1 MKDSAVTLP
10 RTLMASSTKL
20 RKFKKLLVA
29 NRSEIAIRVMRAAT
43 ELGIR
48 TVAIYAQE
56 DRFCPHRFK
65 ADEAYELNKDK
76 GPLGAY
82 LDIEGIITLAK
93 EKGVDAIHPG
103 YGFLSENPDFARA
116 CAEAG
121 ITFIG
126 PDASILEMMGDKTAA
141 RGVARTLNV
150 PVLEG
155 TDDPIA
161 DRKQAIVTAKQ
172 IGFPLII
179 KAAFGG
185 GGRGMRIVPKEEDLE
200 KLLEEAQTEAERAF
214 GNGAVFLEK
223 FVGKAKHIEVQIL
236 ADKHGNAL
244 HLHER
249 DCSVQR
255 RHQKVIE
262 QAPSYGLRQEIID
275 GLCQAALALAKK
287 VNYTHAGTV
296 EFLVDHESGEWY
308 FIEMNP
314 RIQVEH
320 TVTEEITSIDI
331 VRSQILI
338 AQGHKLHEEPLGL
351 PAQGD
356 VQKAG
361 YAIQCRITTE
371 DPENGFTPDFG
382 KILTYRSA
390 GGFGVR
396 QDGAL
401 GASNAVITPYYDSM
415 LVKLT
420 VYAHTFQQ
428 ALDRMNRCLHEF
440 RIRGV
445 KTNIPFLLNVAQ
457 HEEFRSG
464 NATTRFIDNNPGLLK
479 FTPRKDRATKL
490 LNYLSDV
497 IVNGNPYAKGYKPG
511 KVFAPPPSPSYDKR
525 QAPAPGTKQLLEEMG
540 PERFCKEWVAGHK
553 GLLLTDTT
561 MRDAHQSL
569 LATRMRS
576 YDMLEVAD
584 AVARRTPNLFSLEMW
599 GGATF
604 DVAMRF
610 LREDPWERLRQIRE
624 KVPNILLQ
632 MLFRGSNAVGYS
644 NYPDNVVRG
653 FVKHAAKNGMDVFR
667 IFDSL
672 NYLPNLAVAMEA
684 VREETG
690 SICEGTLCYTGD
702 ILDPKRDKYDL
713 KYYVKLARELETMG
727 AHMLAIKDMAGLCRP
742 LAARKLVS
750 TLKQEV
756 GIPIHFH
763 THDTSG
769 LNASSIIEAAMAG
782 VDVADAAISSLSG
795 GTSQPNLNSICA
807 ALVHSERDTGI
818 DIDALQEFS
827 DYWAAV
833 RGYYKPFD
841 TSEPYG
847 TAEVYLHEMP
857 GGQYTNLKE
866 QAAGMGMAA
875 RWPEI
880 ARAYAEVNQLC
891 GDIVKVTPS
900 SKVVGDLA
908 IECVARGVKP
918 GDIVNLSGSQWS
930 QDVTSMFEGWLGEP
944 FYGMEP
950 DKAKDSRAKWDSLAD
965 AIVGRDGKRINGRPG
980 EQAEKVDLKEVRKT
994 LETKLRRK
1002 PDRRRCLEL
1011 PDVSSGLS
1019 EVRGLPPSVWR
1030 CLGFVDPRL
1039 FLRIAGEGGDLGG
1052 SGSGQNAVHP
1062 FPESHRT
1069 GCQGCSHR
1077 DLRSERL
1084 PAPHACG
1091 RQGAGEGSGDPHQG
1105 RSRRRETGRCAHA
1118 GNGRE
1123 RGCHHRAEGQGRRNA
1138 GHAGSDE
1145 DVRRRSGSARWHR
1158 RRDRGQGW
1166 RKRRGEGPA
1175 RASGVG
1181 ACSLPIDQRVAAFAG
1196 CRPQAGVPSSE
1207 PLWVSRVRSVPSM
1220 RIMKRSPYG

>member
-1 MKDSAVTLP
+1 MSKVAK
-10 RTLMASSTKL
+10 STSTPKV
-20 RKFKKLLVA
+20 KSFKKLLVA
-29 NRSEIAIRVMRAAT
+29 NRSEIAIRVMRAAS

-48 TVAIYAQE
+48 TVGIYAQE

-65 ADEAYELNKDK
+65 ADEAYELNKEK
-76 GPLGAY
+76 GPVGAY
-82 LDIEGIITLAK
+82 LDIEGIVALAVEK
-93 EKGVDAIHPG
+93 EVDAIHPG
-103 YGFLSENPDFARA
+103 YGFLSENPQFAKS

-121 ITFIG
+121 IAFIG
-126 PDASILEMMGDKTAA
+126 PEPEVLEMMGDKTAA
-141 RGVARTLNV
+141 RSVARRLNV
-150 PVLEG
+150 PILEG
-155 TDDPIA
+155 TDEPVSDRTEAMVIA
-161 DRKQAIVTAKQ
+161 KK

-185 GGRGMRIVPKEEDLE
+185 GGRGMRVVREEKDLE
-200 KLLEEAQTEAERAF
+200 ALLDEAQTEAERAF

-236 ADKHGNAL
+236 ADKHGEVL

-262 QAPSYGLRQEIID
+262 QAPSYGLDQKVVD
-275 GLCQAALALAKK
+275 DLCVSAVKLARE
-287 VNYTHAGTV
+287 VNYSHAGTV
-296 EFLVDHESGEWY
+296 EYLVDHETGEWY

-320 TVTEEITSIDI
+320 TVTEEITGIDI
-331 VRSQILI
+331 VRSQILV
-338 AQGHKLHEEPLGL
+338 AQGYGLHEEPLGL
-351 PAQGD
+351 PVQGE
-356 VQKAG
+356 VEKSG

-401 GASNAVITPYYDSM
+401 GATNAVITPYYDSM

-420 VYAHTFQQ
+420 VYGRTFQQ
-428 ALDRMNRCLHEF
+428 ALDRMGRCLHEF

-445 KTNIPFLLNVAQ
+445 KTNIPFLLNVAG
-457 HEEFRSG
+457 HNEFRSG
-464 NATTRFIDNNPGLLK
+464 QATTRFIDNNPELLK
-479 FTPRKDRATKL
+479 FTAKKDRATKL

-497 IVNGNPYAKGYKPG
+497 RVNGNPFAKGHRPN
-511 KVFAPPPSPSYDKR
+511 KVFMAAPLPKFDHRK
-525 QAPAPGTKQLLEEMG
+525 PAAAGTKQLLAQMG
-540 PERFCKEWVAGHK
+540 PERFCKEWVAGQK
-553 GLLLTDTT
+553 ALLLTDTT

-569 LATRMRS
+569 LATRVRS
-576 YDMLEVAD
+576 FDMVAIAD
-584 AVARRTPNLFSLEMW
+584 AVAHRTPNLFSLEMW

-610 LREDPWERLRQIRE
+610 LREDPWERLRQIRA

-653 FVKHAAKNGMDVFR
+653 FVKHSAENGMDVFR

-672 NYLPNLAVAMEA
+672 NYLPNLKVAMEA
-684 VREETG
+684 VRNDTQ
-690 SICEGTLCYTGD
+690 SICEGTLCYTGN

-713 KYYVKLARELETMG
+713 KYYIRLAKELEQMG
-727 AHMLAIKDMAGLCRP
+727 AHILAIKDMAGLCRP
-742 LAARKLVS
+742 LAARRLVE

-769 LNASSIIEAAMAG
+769 LNAASIIEAALAG
-782 VDVADAAISSLSG
+782 VDVVDAAIASMSG
-795 GTSQPNLNSICA
+795 GTSQPNLNSIVA
-807 ALVHSERDTGI
+807 ALQHSERDTGV
-818 DIDALQEFS
+818 DGDALQEYS

-833 RGYYKPFD
+833 RQFYKPFD

-866 QAAGMGMAA
+866 QANGMGMGS

-918 GDIVNLSGSQWS
+918 ADIFNLTATKWS
-930 QDVTSMFEGWLGEP
+930 KDVTSMFEGWLGEP
-944 FYGMEP
+944 FYGMESEKAA
-950 DKAKDSRAKWDSLAD
+950 DSKAKWNALAD
-965 AIVGRDGKRINGRPG
+965 AIVGKDGTRIVGRPG
-980 EQAEKVDLKEVRKT
+980 EQATKIDLDEVRVE
-994 LETKLRRK
+994 LEGKLRRK
-1002 PDRRRCLEL
+1002 PNDDDVWSYLMY
-1011 PDVSSGLS
+1011 PDVFLKFADFRKKFGDVSA
-1019 EVRGLPPSVWR
+1019 LPTPAYYYVLQDKEEIHVNLEAGKTLFIR
-1030 CLGFVDPRL
+1030 FLNLTEPDQHGMHTAIFELNGYPRHTHVVDKKL
-1039 FLRIAGEGGDLGG
+1039 
-1052 SGSGQNAVHP
+1052 
-1062 FPESHRT
+1062 
-1069 GCQGCSHR
+1069 
-1077 DLRSERL
+1077 
-1084 PAPHACG
+1084 
-1091 RQGAGEGSGDPHQG
+1091 
-1105 RSRRRETGRCAHA
+1105 
-1118 GNGRE
+1118 
-1123 RGCHHRAEGQGRRNA
+1123 
-1138 GHAGSDE
+1138 
-1145 DVRRRSGSARWHR
+1145 
-1158 RRDRGQGW
+1158 
-1166 RKRRGEGPA
+1166 
-1175 RASGVG
+1175 ASGAVERAKADPADTTQVG
-1181 ACSLPIDQRVAAFAG
+1181 APMPGMVASIAVTVGQKVKEGDTLMTLEAMKMFAAV
-1196 CRPQAGVPSSE
+1196 PALVAGTVQEILTKVGETVESKD
-1207 PLWVSRVRSVPSM
+1207 LLIRLA
-1220 RIMKRSPYG
+1220 K

>member
-1 MKDSAVTLP
+1 MSAL
-10 RTLMASSTKL
+10 SSSKP

-48 TVAIYAQE
+48 TIAIYAQE

-82 LDIEGIITLAK
+82 LDIEGIVTLAK
-93 EKGVDAIHPG
+93 EKGADAVHPG
-103 YGFLSENPDFARA
+103 YGFLSENPEFARA
-116 CAEAG
+116 CEAAG

-141 RGVARTLNV
+141 RNVAKKLKV
-150 PVLEG
+150 PILEG
-155 TDDPIA
+155 TEDPIS
-161 DRKQAIVTAKQ
+161 DRSQAIDIAKK

-236 ADKHGNAL
+236 ADKHGHAL

-262 QAPSYGLRQEIID
+262 QAPSYGLKQEIID
-275 GLCQAALALAKK
+275 GLCKAALALAKE

-338 AQGHKLHEEPLGL
+338 AQGYSLHEKPLGL
-351 PAQGD
+351 PAQD
-356 VQKAG
+356 EIQTAG

-401 GASNAVITPYYDSM
+401 GATNAVITPYYDSM

-420 VYAHTFQQ
+420 VYGPTFQQ

-457 HEEFRSG
+457 HKDFRSG

-497 IVNGNPYAKGYKPG
+497 IVNGNPYAKGHKPTAT
-511 KVFAPPPSPSYDKR
+511 FAAPPLPSFDKR
-525 QAPAPGTKQLLEEMG
+525 ATPSSGTKQLLEEMG
-540 PERFCKEWVAGHK
+540 PEKFCKEWVANHK

-576 YDMLEVAD
+576 YDMLEVAE

-604 DVAMRF
+604 DVSMRF
-610 LREDPWERLRQIRE
+610 LREDPWERLRHIRE

-653 FVKHAAKNGMDVFR
+653 FVKHAAGNGMDIFR

-672 NYLPNLAVAMEA
+672 NYLPNLKVAMEA
-684 VREETG
+684 VREETS
-690 SICEGTLCYTGD
+690 SICEGTLCYTGN

-713 KYYVKLARELETMG
+713 KYYVKLAKELEQMG
-727 AHMLAIKDMAGLCRP
+727 AHILAIKDMAGLCRP
-742 LAARKLVS
+742 IAARKLVE
-750 TLKQEV
+750 TLKQEI

-782 VDVADAAISSLSG
+782 VDVADAAVSSLSG

-807 ALVHSERDTGI
+807 ALSHTDRDTGI

-827 DYWAAV
+827 DYWATV
-833 RGYYKPFD
+833 RTYYKPFD

-866 QAAGMGMAA
+866 QAAGMGMAT

-918 GDIVNLSGSQWS
+918 GDIFNLTSSKWS
-930 QDVTSMFEGWLGEP
+930 KDVTSMFEGWLGEP
-944 FYGMEP
+944 FYGMES
-950 DKAKDSRAKWDSLAD
+950 DKAKDSRKKWDTLAD
-965 AIVGRDGKRINGRPG
+965 AIVGKDGARISGRPG
-980 EQAEKVDLKEVRKT
+980 DQAEKIDLDEVRQT

-1002 PDRRRCLEL
+1002 PTDDDVWSYLMYPEVFLKFADFRRQYG
-1011 PDVSSGLS
+1011 DVSVLPTPAYFYGLQDKEEIS
-1019 EVRGLPPSVWR
+1019 VDLEAGKTLFIHFLNLTEPDAKGVRTAIFDLNGYPRHTHV
-1030 CLGFVDPRL
+1030 VDKEL
-1039 FLRIAGEGGDLGG
+1039 AKEGTTRPKAD
-1052 SGSGQNAVHP
+1052 
-1062 FPESHRT
+1062 
-1069 GCQGCSHR
+1069 
-1077 DLRSERL
+1077 
-1084 PAPHACG
+1084 PA
-1091 RQGAGEGSGDPHQG
+1091 DPKQ
-1105 RSRRRETGRCAHA
+1105 
-1118 GNGRE
+1118 
-1123 RGCHHRAEGQGRRNA
+1123 
-1138 GHAGSDE
+1138 
-1145 DVRRRSGSARWHR
+1145 
-1158 RRDRGQGW
+1158 
-1166 RKRRGEGPA
+1166 
-1175 RASGVG
+1175 VG
-1181 ACSLPIDQRVAAFAG
+1181 APMPGMVASVAVTVGQKVKEGETLVTLEAMKMFASIAAN
-1196 CRPQAGVPSSE
+1196 QAGTVASIEVKIGENVESKD
-1207 PLWVSRVRSVPSM
+1207 LLVRLE
-1220 RIMKRSPYG
+1220 